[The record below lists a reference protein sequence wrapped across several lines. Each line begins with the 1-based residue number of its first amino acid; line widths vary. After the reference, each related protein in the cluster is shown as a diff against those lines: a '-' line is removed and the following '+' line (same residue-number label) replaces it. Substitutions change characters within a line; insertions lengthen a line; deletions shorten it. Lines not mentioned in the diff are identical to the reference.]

1 MQIVIEIPKYIV
13 DMCKASGCV
22 IDADT
27 EKVGKAIATGSPLP
41 EHHGRLID
49 ADKYIENMHKT
60 EWLGDDVKDEYLEEI
75 SVDTFNEITPTIIP
89 ATAKTLFD
97 KMEEEFGKDWDVPKQ
112 TVTKEG
118 EQE

>member
-1 MQIVIEIPKYIV
+1 MQIVIDVPKYIV

-49 ADKYIENMHKT
+49 ADALLKEHPINTYTFPSIVVENA
-60 EWLGDDVKDEYLEEI
+60 
-75 SVDTFNEITPTIIP
+75 PTIIP
-89 ATAKTLFD
+89 AT
-97 KMEEEFGKDWDVPKQ
+97 
-112 TVTKEG
+112 KEA
-118 EQE
+118 ESEAT